1 MVTCLCALEA
11 SKYASN
17 SGLLIFEISLVAIF
31 IIVWPWDFAFNKRQ
45 PAKSLLPL
53 LLAPQEQMYTPT
65 NTRPEDY
72 FTFVDL

>member
-17 SGLLIFEISLVAIF
+17 SGLLIFER
-31 IIVWPWDFAFNKRQ
+31 PWDFAFNKRQ

-53 LLAPQEQMYTPT
+53 LLAKNRCTHLLILVLKT
-65 NTRPEDY
+65 TS
-72 FTFVDL
+72 LLWISI